1 MEDEEKNFGN
11 NLENEPLTRAEIEHL
26 AKKKGIKLTEDD
38 ILKMMNGDKDA
49 LAKLKLTDQD
59 KKDIAENWNLPKL
72 TRKEIE
78 DLAK

>member
-38 ILKMMNGDKDA
+38 IQKMMNGDKDA
-49 LAKLKLTDQD
+49 LAKLKLTD
-59 KKDIAENWNLPKL
+59 
-72 TRKEIE
+72 
-78 DLAK
+78 